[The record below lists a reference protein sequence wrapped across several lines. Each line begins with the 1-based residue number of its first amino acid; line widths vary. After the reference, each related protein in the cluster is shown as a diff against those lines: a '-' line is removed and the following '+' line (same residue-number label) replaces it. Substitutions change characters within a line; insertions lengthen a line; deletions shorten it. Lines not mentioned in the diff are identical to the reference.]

1 MLNNNSRGYN
11 NVASVFREEKSIW
24 SKIEI

>member
-11 NVASVFREEKSIW
+11 NVASVFREEKAYGQ
-24 SKIEI
+24 K